1 VTLPDHIRR
10 FLDDTHYLAIATV
23 DPDGGPRQAMI
34 WYRLD
39 GDAVVINS
47 LTGRRWPSNLL
58 RDPRVSL
65 AINDHHGGERWVGI
79 TGIAE
84 PILDQAVAQADIAEM
99 ARRYNRDDPAE
110 AERLINER
118 FEPQQRISF
127 RIVPMAIHDHLD

>member
-10 FLDDTHYLAIATV
+10 FLDDTHYLAIATI

-39 GDAVVINS
+39 GDAIVINS

-58 RDPRVSL
+58 RDPRISL
-65 AINDHHGGERWVGI
+65 AVNDRHGGERWVGM
-79 TGIAE
+79 TGVAT
-84 PILDQAVAQADIAEM
+84 PILDQALAQADIAEM
-99 ARRYNRDDPAE
+99 ARRYNADDPAK

-118 FEPQQRISF
+118 FAPQQRISF
-127 RIVPMAIHDHLD
+127 RIEPAAIHDHLD